1 MRVFDA
7 FDFDKAEVVE
17 EAPIPVEDPKEEV
30 VEETPVVEETS
41 GIDDAFEFGHNA
53 GDMTVVEVTP
63 VMDAKAP
70 EIDLS
75 ALLPPS
81 QKPYTFKGERYT
93 LVYEGVCSA
102 CAHCG
107 MPLTDAVSIQRGL
120 GPICSRKGYEA
131 EDIKVSDDSEAL
143 MALAEYPE
151 LVDWLSAKYK
161 PQGNRGLVNGL
172 VRVASLNRRSPVH
185 SACTDAV
192 EALGYKRLASAL
204 RESLAVIE
212 LTDSK
217 ENPDHYSMWIKKSEF
232 SWAFYNELRKLD
244 GVALRKYPTKHTIV
258 PKKHR
263 VAMARLFVEYYAGLC
278 VKTANGAHRI
288 SQQWFTVK

>member
-7 FDFDKAEVVE
+7 FDFDKTEDVQE
-17 EAPIPVEDPKEEV
+17 TPVEYTKEEV
-30 VEETPVVEETS
+30 VEQIIEVQEETMAEV
-41 GIDDAFEFGHNA
+41 AFEFGHNA
-53 GDMTVVEVTP
+53 IQVVEVEP
-63 VMDAKAP
+63 VMNVAP
-70 EIDLS
+70 APIVDFS

-81 QKPYTFKGERYT
+81 ERPYVFKGERYT
-93 LVYEGVCSA
+93 LVCEGVCSA

-151 LVDWLSAKYK
+151 LINWLSAKYK

-212 LTDSK
+212 LTDAK

-244 GVALRKYPTKHTIV
+244 GVAMRKYPTKHTIV

-288 SQQWFTVK
+288 SQQWFEVKS